1 MRKYWILLQ
10 LAWQN
15 GMVYRTNVILWRLRQ
30 MISTLM
36 ALTVWQ
42 VIFSQQGSVFNYSGA
57 EMNTYI
63 FLAAFL
69 QSLILAT
76 ALNGLANRIYS
87 EQISFDLIKP
97 VNIFA
102 MLGAED
108 LADKLKNVGFLIGET
123 ILLWLLFKPE
133 LSAPSL
139 SVLLIFS
146 IWILGGVI
154 LNFLITLLFGALG
167 FWSPDIWGPRFL
179 FFIFVEFSAGKLF
192 PLDILPEIIQ
202 KIIFLTPFPYFAF
215 LQSQLFLEKLSA
227 TEIGKYSIL
236 LVFWIVIFTIIV
248 KKVWQRGIKDYS
260 AAGQ

>member
-1 MRKYWILLQ
+1 MQKYWTLLQ

-42 VIFSQQGSVFNYSGA
+42 VIFSQQGSVFNYSGTQ
-57 EMNTYI
+57 MNTYI

-87 EQISFDLIKP
+87 GQISFDLIKP

-139 SVLLIFS
+139 PILLIFP
-146 IWILGGVI
+146 IWIFGGVI

-192 PLDILPEIIQ
+192 PLDILPEIIK

-227 TEIGKYSIL
+227 AEIGKYSIL
-236 LVFWIVIFTIIV
+236 LIFWIVIFAIIV
-248 KKVWQRGIKDYS
+248 KEVWQRGIKDYS

>member
-30 MISTLM
+30 FISTLM

-42 VIFSQQGSVFNYSGA
+42 VIFSEQNAVFNYTGGQMA
-57 EMNTYI
+57 TYI

-87 EQISFDLIKP
+87 GQMSFDLIKP

-102 MLGAED
+102 VLGTED
-108 LADKLKNVGFLIGET
+108 IADKLRNVGFLIVET
-123 ILLWLLFKPE
+123 LILWQIFKPD
-133 LSAPSL
+133 LTIPDPSI
-139 SVLLIFS
+139 LLIFMF
-146 IWILGGVI
+146 WIVGGII
-154 LNFLITLLFGALG
+154 LNFLITLLFGAFG

-192 PLDILPEIIQ
+192 PLDILPDIIQ
-202 KIIFLTPFPYFAF
+202 KIILATPFPYFAF
-215 LQSQLFLEKLSA
+215 LQSQLFLEKLS
-227 TEIGKYSIL
+227 TNEVLYYSL
-236 LVFWIVIFTIIV
+236 LLCFWILFFAWIV
-248 KKVWQRGIKDYS
+248 KKIWQKGIKDYQ